1 MREWHL
7 VAVPRAAYMH
17 RMMRATSGV
26 QPYDA
31 SVEKSLER
39 LDALAKLLDSSFFIP
54 GTKVR
59 MGLDG
64 IIGLVPVVGDL
75 ISGALSSYIIW
86 EARRLGA
93 SRWVLGRMAT
103 NALIDTAFGAIPLV
117 GDAFDVVFR
126 TNVRNLALL
135 RKHLARKGLVAP
147 GSGITIEGESV
158 RLD

>member
-1 MREWHL
+1 MVRT
-7 VAVPRAAYMH
+7 
-17 RMMRATSGV
+17 TSGV

-31 SVEKSLER
+31 SVQQSLER

-54 GTKVR
+54 GTKIR

-75 ISGALSSYIIW
+75 ISGAISSYIIW

-93 SRWVLGRMAT
+93 SRWVLGRMVT
-103 NALIDTAFGAIPLV
+103 NTLIDTAVGAIPLA
-117 GDAFDVVFR
+117 GDAFDVLFR

-135 RKHLARKGLVAP
+135 RRHLARKGLIAP
-147 GSGITIEGESV
+147 GSGTVIEGEAV
-158 RLD
+158 RVD